1 MKGIGAGA
9 SPCKKETADF
19 FLALGYN
26 WANFYSSTE
35 TGVPAVATGVHDIY
49 PDDTVGN
56 IRQFE
61 DIDVRLVNQDNEG
74 MGEIAVKTPLGMKGY
89 FRNEK
94 LTKETI
100 NKDGYILTGDLG
112 KIGARGYLQVV
123 GRAKEV
129 MILRNGK
136 KVSPYDIER
145 MYGKWMDRPVAVS
158 YTHLDGFFSFYEK
171 RVTCKYW

>member
-1 MKGIGAGA
+1 M
-9 SPCKKETADF
+9 
-19 FLALGYN
+19 
-26 WANFYSSTE
+26 
-35 TGVPAVATGVHDIY
+35 
-49 PDDTVGN
+49 
-56 IRQFE
+56 
-61 DIDVRLVNQDNEG
+61 RLVNQDNEG

-145 MYGKWMDRPVAVS
+145 MYGKWMDRPVELVCCGVQNERDG
-158 YTHLDGFFSFYEK
+158 YDEIHLFLEK
-171 RVTCKYW
+171 QSQVEKYVKTIREITNT